1 MNIYDIRRYSKFI
14 FLIITAIVVI
24 VFLRVSSGIVKDL
37 SAQERERMQI
47 WADATRRIALAFE
60 SYELNDS
67 DDGASS
73 GAVGSSDDIEFLFSI
88 IRRNH
93 TIPVLLADADG
104 NIIDHR
110 NFDLP
115 DPVDSV
121 SPIPTQE
128 INRAFLLERY
138 EELRGSP
145 NVIPIDMGG
154 DIMQYL
160 YYEDSKVLKRLSLFP
175 YLQLLVMLAFIVV
188 VYFAVSSTKK
198 AEQNKVWV
206 GLSKETAHQLGT
218 PISSL
223 MAWMELLRAEGID
236 PDIVNE
242 MDKDVVRLETIA
254 SRFSKIGSR
263 PTLEAVDLRDVVAS
277 AVSYMSTRIS
287 SRIRLAYIPDDLTLP
302 VNISRPLVEWVLEN
316 LIKNAVD
323 AMEGDGSITI
333 TTFSENRF
341 ACIDVADTGKGI
353 PRKRQKTI
361 FNPGYTTK
369 KRGWGLGLTLA
380 KRIVEQYH
388 DGRIFVLASEPGS
401 GTTFRIMIPLAQQT

>member
-24 VFLRVSSGIVKDL
+24 IFLRVSSGIVRDL

-60 SYELNDS
+60 AYDQTDS
-67 DDGASS
+67 VADGSSS
-73 GAVGSSDDIEFLFSI
+73 GIVESSGDIEFLFSI

-115 DPVDSV
+115 DPVDSI

-128 INRAFLLERY
+128 VNRAFLRDKY
-138 EELRGSP
+138 NALRTSS

-175 YLQLLVMLAFIVV
+175 YLQLVVMLAFIVV

-223 MAWMELLRAEGID
+223 MAWMELLRADGID

-242 MDKDVVRLETIA
+242 MDKDVTRLETIA
-254 SRFSKIGSR
+254 SRFSKIGSK
-263 PTLEAVDLRDVVAS
+263 PTLESDDLRDVVAS
-277 AVSYMSTRIS
+277 AVSYMSTRTS
-287 SRIRLAYIPDDLTLP
+287 SRIRLAYLPDEQALP
-302 VNISRPLVEWVLEN
+302 VRISRPLVEWVLEN

-333 TTFSENRF
+333 TTFSENNL

-388 DGRIFVLASEPGS
+388 DGRIFVLTSEPGA
-401 GTTFRIMIPLAQQT
+401 GTTFRIMIPIA

>member
-14 FLIITAIVVI
+14 FLVITAVVVI
-24 VFLRVSSGIVKDL
+24 IFLRVSSGIVKDL

-60 SYELNDS
+60 AYDIDS
-67 DDGASS
+67 SDGSSS
-73 GAVGSSDDIEFLFSI
+73 GAVESSGDIEFLFSI

-104 NIIDHR
+104 NIFDHR

-121 SPIPTQE
+121 NPIPTQE
-128 INRAFLLERY
+128 INRAFLRDKYDEMRN
-138 EELRGSP
+138 SS

-175 YLQLLVMLAFIVV
+175 YLQLVVMLAFIVV

-223 MAWMELLRAEGID
+223 MAWMELLRTEGID

-242 MDKDVVRLETIA
+242 MDKDVTRLGTIA

-263 PTLEAVDLRDVVAS
+263 PTLEPVDLRDVVAS
-277 AVSYMSTRIS
+277 AASYMSTRIS
-287 SRIRLAYIPDDLTLP
+287 SRIHLSYIPDDDPLP
-302 VNISRPLVEWVLEN
+302 VSISRPLVEWVLEN

-333 TTFSENRF
+333 TSFSENRF
-341 ACIDVADTGKGI
+341 ACIEVADTGKGI

-388 DGRIFVLASEPGS
+388 DGRIFVLASEPGK
-401 GTTFRIMIPLAQQT
+401 GTTFRIMVPMV